1 MSTNGPPVHMASQRR
16 SWPLLAILASRFLL
30 VAGIPAVA
38 IALFFRLYYEPL
50 LRQDVEAKQLI
61 SAQTTAQQ
69 IELHFSVA
77 NRELSALAQLFIR
90 APLLT
95 HSEIEVL
102 LDAYAD
108 SSDFYEAL
116 YLSDEFGRIS
126 TIGLPASK
134 RYLRQNLLGLD
145 ISSRDFVL
153 QAHRLEQGYWSNS
166 YLSTVSARLTVA
178 LAQPVAKRTL
188 VGEVAI
194 GQLPELTRQ
203 LSQGGSLQIRLLDRQ
218 NQLVANSASNDS
230 SWQQANLGNL
240 DVVQQSQGSSSHFEL
255 DGQALVG
262 VALKVAGPDW
272 QVLVA
277 QPEAQAYAAIGIA
290 WQRISSILGLAL
302 AVALLI
308 AGITSWALASKIS
321 QFTAHVS
328 AIARGRYDLP
338 LIHSGIKELSTLQH
352 SLQQMIMAI
361 CEREQA
367 MRISE
372 QQLRDSE
379 DRLLATLENTPNV
392 AVQWFDAQ
400 GHVLLWN
407 RASETLYGIERHHA
421 LGKNVEQLM
430 FDREQTRMFIATL
443 REAAQ
448 GIPLGPYL
456 TTLQTPGGR
465 QLCLLS
471 TTFSIPAPGGGQQ
484 FVCMSI
490 DISEQKKAEQAYLEL
505 NNSLEQRIAQRT
517 AALSQSNQ
525 ELNNAMLR
533 LRQAQH
539 GLVQSEKLA
548 ALGSLVAGIAHELN
562 TPIGNSVMAA
572 STLQDH
578 TWAMQSAVETGAL
591 RRSMLDQFVADSH
604 TACDILNRNLRRA
617 SELITSFKQVAVDQ
631 TGAQR
636 RNFQLSEVVNEII
649 ITLGPSLKKTPFVL
663 ESNIDDELW
672 LDSYPGAL
680 GQILVN
686 LINNAVLHGFEGR
699 TQGLIVLRAFNSSLD
714 WIELTI
720 TDNGCGISEANL
732 PKIFDPFFTTKL
744 GQGGSGLGL
753 NIVHNLATGILGGRL
768 EVASQVN
775 WGTRFTLSL
784 PSKAPAASSHS
795 DDQPLHA
802 ITNNSPPPPPP
813 APAADLG

>member
-1 MSTNGPPVHMASQRR
+1 MSTKSPAEPISKQPR
-16 SWPLLAILASRFLL
+16 SWSLLAILSRRFLL
-30 VAGIPAVA
+30 VAAIPVLA
-38 IALFFRLYYEPL
+38 IALLFRLYYEPL
-50 LRQDVEAKQLI
+50 MRRDVEDKQLI
-61 SAQTTAQQ
+61 SAQATAQQ
-69 IELHFSVA
+69 IKLHFSVA
-77 NRELSALAQLFIR
+77 KRELNALAQLFISS
-90 APLLT
+90 PLLS
-95 HSEIEVL
+95 HHEVEAL

-108 SSDFYEAL
+108 SSSFYEAL

-126 TIGLPASK
+126 TIGLSASK
-134 RYLRQNLLGLD
+134 RHLRQNLLGLD

-153 QAHRLEQGYWSNS
+153 QAHRLDQGYWSNS

-178 LAQPVAKRTL
+178 LAQPVGKRTL

-194 GQLPELTRQ
+194 DQLPELARQ

-218 NQLVANSASNDS
+218 NQLVADSASHGARG
-230 SWQQANLGNL
+230 QQVNLGNL
-240 DVVQQSQGSSSHFEL
+240 AVVQQNQGSSSHFEL
-255 DGQALVG
+255 DGQPLVG
-262 VALKVAGPDW
+262 VALNIADPGW

-277 QPEAQAYAAIGIA
+277 QPEAQAYAAIGVA
-290 WQRISSILGLAL
+290 WRRISSILGLAL
-302 AVALLI
+302 TVALLI

-328 AIARGRYDLP
+328 AIAQGSYDLP
-338 LIHSGIKELSTLQH
+338 LVDSGINELSMLQN
-352 SLQQMIMAI
+352 SLQLMIMAI

-367 MRISE
+367 MLVSE
-372 QQLRDSE
+372 QHLRDSE
-379 DRLLATLENTPNV
+379 ERLLATLENTPNV
-392 AVQWFDAQ
+392 AVQWFDSQ

-407 RASETLYGIERHHA
+407 RASEILYDIERQHA
-421 LGKNVEQLM
+421 LGKSLDQLL
-430 FDREQTRMFIATL
+430 FNRAQTQLFMATL

-456 TTLQTPGGR
+456 SSVQTPNGR
-465 QLCLLS
+465 KLCLLS

-517 AALSQSNQ
+517 KALSQSNQ
-525 ELNNAMLR
+525 ELSNAMGNLQ
-533 LRQAQH
+533 QAQH

-572 STLQDH
+572 STLHDH
-578 TWAMQSAVETGAL
+578 TRAMQEAVAAGAL
-591 RRSMLDQFVADSH
+591 RRSMLEQFVADSH

-617 SELITSFKQVAVDQ
+617 SELISSFKQVAVDQ

-636 RNFQLSEVVNEII
+636 RNFQLSEVVNEIV

-663 ESNIDDELW
+663 ESNIDAELW

-686 LINNAVLHGFEGR
+686 LINNAVLHAFDGR
-699 TQGLIVLRAFNSSLD
+699 SQGLIMLRAFRSRPD
-714 WIELTI
+714 WLELSV
-720 TDNGCGISEANL
+720 TDNGNGISAANL

-753 NIVHNLATGILGGRL
+753 NIVHNLATGILGGKL

-775 WGTRFTLSL
+775 WGSCFTLSL
-784 PSKAPAASSHS
+784 PIKAPLPGSLVAGQALSE
-795 DDQPLHA
+795 
-802 ITNNSPPPPPP
+802 ITNNSPPPP
-813 APAADLG
+813 APDADLG